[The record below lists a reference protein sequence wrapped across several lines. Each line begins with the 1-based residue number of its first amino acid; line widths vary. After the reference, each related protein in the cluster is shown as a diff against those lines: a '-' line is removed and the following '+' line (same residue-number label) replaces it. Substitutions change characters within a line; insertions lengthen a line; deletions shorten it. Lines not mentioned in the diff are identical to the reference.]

1 LPINKE
7 EKMKAR
13 FLWAIAIVL
22 ILLSMPALVL
32 AQPPITPSVGPS
44 GKGAEVGPL
53 GSPDALWN
61 QPSDGY
67 SGLASQY
74 LPDYFPPGG
83 GYSADDFSNAGYWN
97 IESIFVDGWPGAAP
111 GGLFNANS
119 LNWLIY
125 PDAAGVPAGYPDVG
139 GELWSYS
146 CLPTAPEV
154 TLGGANLTDI
164 TLDILQAQ
172 GGPIYLPPGHYW
184 LCFYPDLDFTVYG
197 QWYWQTAGTTNLAT
211 AHFIDPQWLFGIGP
225 FWTPCSDIISGTHDL
240 AFRLEGTVMPPPDVK
255 YLHSTVGLF
264 NLTDPIGTQWHEL
277 WPVFCREYHLSS
289 WEDNG
294 DGILS
299 YCDTIDMYEKPDGEL
314 RPYHVEEVTIT
325 LVVAPTSGPL
335 AGGPSPAQL
344 MYLELVGGFNETA
357 LGEPIGT
364 LWHEIYPNF
373 CTTYNLTG
381 WDDNNSSVL
390 DFCDSILLENV
401 FIREGG
407 WLHVEEIAIDIV
419 VTPEPPPVGGEAY
432 PVSKASLLA
441 PWIALGV
448 LLAGGTSWYVL
459 KRRRAQS

>member
-1 LPINKE
+1 
-7 EKMKAR
+7 MKAR
-13 FLWAIAIVL
+13 FLWATVIAL
-22 ILLSMPALVL
+22 ILLSLPALVL
-32 AQPPITPSVGPS
+32 AQGPVPSTGPS
-44 GKGAEVGPL
+44 GDGLEAAPL
-53 GSPDALWN
+53 GSPDVLWD
-61 QPSDGY
+61 QPSDGAG
-67 SGLASQY
+67 SSWASQY
-74 LPDYFPPGG
+74 FTDMSCGA
-83 GYSADDFSNAGYWN
+83 YSADDFMNAAPLN
-97 IESIFVDGWPGAAP
+97 IQSIFVDGKKGPSAIG
-111 GGLFNANS
+111 S
-119 LNWLIY
+119 LPQADSLHWFIY
-125 PDAAGVPAGYPDVG
+125 PDAAGVPAGYPGCG
-139 GELWSYS
+139 GELWSHS
-146 CLPTAPEV
+146 CSPGAPEV
-154 TLGGANLTDI
+154 TLSGANSDQV
-164 TLDILQAQ
+164 TLDIVMAQ
-172 GGPIYLPPGHYW
+172 GMPLYLPPGTYW
-184 LCFYPDLDFTVYG
+184 LCFYPSLNFVSYG
-197 QWYWQTAGTTNLAT
+197 QWFWDEADTTNLDVS
-211 AHFIDPQWLFGIGP
+211 HMIDPCDIFSMGWTS
-225 FWTPCSDIISGTHDL
+225 WTPWSNHDPSIYDL
-240 AFRLEGTVMPPPDVK
+240 AFRIEGSIVAPPADVK

-277 WPVFCREYHLSS
+277 WPIFCRDYHLSS

-325 LVVAPTSGPL
+325 LVVAPTSGPR

-401 FIREGG
+401 FIKEGG

-432 PVSKASLLA
+432 PVSKISILA